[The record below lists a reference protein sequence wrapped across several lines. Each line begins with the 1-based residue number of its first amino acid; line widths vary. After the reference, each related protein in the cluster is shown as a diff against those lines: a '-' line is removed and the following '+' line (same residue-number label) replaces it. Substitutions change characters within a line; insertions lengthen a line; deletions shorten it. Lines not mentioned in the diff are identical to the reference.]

1 MKKTLFILFSF
12 IALAVSFGSQE
23 SNPSPS
29 HDIESIHAARKDS
42 LLKCLSLLETHCTE
56 RIDPKQVEL
65 WRIYAQCR
73 QFLKQWEYLQDY
85 LDPWY
90 FKDEINGAPLPKLER
105 ETYGILV
112 MQPKGMQVID
122 DLLFSEAPNVD
133 ELISLIRKLKQS
145 IEKAP
150 APRLNDGMIWMAAR
164 TALNRVYTLSLSGFD
179 TPGSTDGL
187 KDAIHVLEAIRADL
201 NHYGNILESVAH
213 GKSDT
218 LQGSFKKAID
228 YLLQNPRFET
238 FDRFTFYQSYLAP
251 LAEQMLQAHKTSGI
265 EFPSEVDYKTR
276 PVNENAAL
284 LFDRDFLVK
293 NYFLKMPPAYHNQD
307 VRELGRMLFYDPI
320 LSKDVDRSCAG
331 CHNPEMGFTDGLAK
345 SIATGR
351 QVALKRNSPT
361 ILNCV
366 YSERFFHDM
375 RARTLEDQLEHVVS
389 GKQEFATDW
398 HEILNRLNASTQ
410 YKNLFDRAFKSNDNK
425 PVTIHQVQYALTAF
439 VGNIAEIES
448 HFDSLIRGEIEPK
461 KSDMPIIRGYNLF
474 MGKAACGTCHF
485 APVFTG
491 LVPPY
496 FNDSESEVL
505 GVPEN
510 PKVRKPKIDPD
521 EGRAHGMLK
530 ENVYFNHF
538 AFKTPT
544 IRNIDLTGPYMHN
557 GSYQTLLEVMD
568 FYNKGGGAG
577 IGIHLEHQTL
587 ASDPLKLNKKEIADI
602 ISFMKSLN
610 NVIRDEWK
618 KPKAL
623 PEFEH
628 AAEWN
633 KRVIGGI
640 Y

>member
-12 IALAVSFGSQE
+12 IALAVSFGSRE
-23 SNPSPS
+23 SNLSPS
-29 HDIESIHAARKDS
+29 HEIESIHGARRDS
-42 LLKCLSLLETHCTE
+42 LLKYLSLLETQCTE
-56 RIDPKQVEL
+56 KNKPKHVEL
-65 WRIYAQCR
+65 WRVYGYCR

-122 DLLFSEAPNVD
+122 DVLFSEAPNVD
-133 ELISLIRKLKQS
+133 ELIELIQKLKQS
-145 IEKAP
+145 VEKAP

-164 TALNRVYTLSLSGFD
+164 TALNRIYALSLTGFD
-179 TPGSTDGL
+179 TPGSTEGL
-187 KDAIHVLEAIRADL
+187 KDAMYILEAIRADL
-201 NHYGNILESVAH
+201 NHYENMLESVAP

-218 LQGSFKKAID
+218 LQGLFKKAID

-238 FDRFTFYQSYLAP
+238 FDRFKFYQSYLAP
-251 LAEQMLQAHKTSGI
+251 LAEQMLQAHKKSGI
-265 EFPSEVDYKTR
+265 EFPSEVDYKQR

-293 NYFLKMPPAYHNQD
+293 KYFLKMPPAYHNAE
-307 VRELGRMLFYDPI
+307 VKELGRMLFYDPI

-331 CHNPEMGFTDGLAK
+331 CHNPELGFTDGLSK
-345 SIATGR
+345 SIATGKKGT
-351 QVALKRNSPT
+351 LKRNSPT

-389 GKQEFATDW
+389 GKQEFNTDW
-398 HEILNRLNASTQ
+398 HEILNRLNASKQ
-410 YKNLFDRAFKSNDNK
+410 YKNLFDRAFKSNDNQ

-461 KSDMPIIRGYNLF
+461 KSDMPVIRGYNLF

-485 APVFTG
+485 APVFSG

-530 ENVYFNHF
+530 ENVYFNQF

>member
-12 IALAVSFGSQE
+12 IALAVSFGNRE
-23 SNPSPS
+23 SNLSPS
-29 HDIESIHAARKDS
+29 HEIESIHGARRDS
-42 LLKCLSLLETHCTE
+42 LLKYLSLLETQCTVKNN
-56 RIDPKQVEL
+56 PKHVEL
-65 WRIYAQCR
+65 LRIYGHCR
-73 QFLKQWEYLQDY
+73 HFLKQWEYLQDY

-90 FKDEINGAPLPKLER
+90 IKDEINGAPLPKLER

-122 DLLFSEAPNVD
+122 DLLYSDAPNVD
-133 ELISLIRKLKQS
+133 ELIELIRKLKQS
-145 IEKAP
+145 VEKAP

-164 TALNRVYTLSLSGFD
+164 TALNRIYALSLTGFD
-179 TPGSTDGL
+179 TPGSAEGI
-187 KDAIHVLEAIRADL
+187 KDATNVLEAIRYDL
-201 NHYGNILESVAH
+201 NRYENLLESVSP

-218 LQGSFKKAID
+218 LQGLFTKAID
-228 YLLQNPRFET
+228 YLLQNPQFET

-251 LAEQMLQAHKTSGI
+251 LAEQMLQAHKASGI

-276 PVNENAAL
+276 PVNESAAL

-293 NYFLKMPPAYHNQD
+293 KYFLKMPPAYHNAD
-307 VRELGRMLFYDPI
+307 VKELGRMLFYDPI

-331 CHNPEMGFTDGLAK
+331 CHNPELGFTDGMAK
-345 SIATGR
+345 SIATGK
-351 QVALKRNSPT
+351 QGTLKRNSPT
-361 ILNCV
+361 IFNCV

-389 GKQEFATDW
+389 GKQEFNTDW
-398 HEILNRLNASTQ
+398 HEILNRLNASKQ
-410 YKNLFDRAFKSNDNK
+410 YKNLFDRAFKSNDNQ

-448 HFDSLIRGEIEPK
+448 HFDSLIRGEIEPN
-461 KSDMPIIRGYNLF
+461 KSDMSVIRGYNLF

-485 APVFTG
+485 APVFSG

-521 EGRAHGMLK
+521 EGRAYGMLK
-530 ENVYFNHF
+530 ENVYFNQF

-544 IRNIDLTGPYMHN
+544 IRNIALTGPYMHN
-557 GSYQTLLEVMD
+557 GSYQTLNEVMD
-568 FYNKGGGAG
+568 FYNKGGGTG

-587 ASDPLKLNKKEIADI
+587 APDPLKLNKKEIADI

-618 KPKAL
+618 KPLAL
-623 PEFEH
+623 PEFDH
-628 AAEWN
+628 ASEWN